1 MTETTGLAKDAGW
14 QMGVR
19 RTLPL
24 PPEPVWE
31 FLLGAGLP
39 LWLGRTVLGQ
49 EAGEAY
55 ATDAGVR
62 GEVRSRTEGRRVRL
76 TWQPP
81 DWSHDTTL
89 QLTVLPAATGT
100 TIAFHQDRLA
110 SAAERAEMLAH
121 WTAVLDDIRAAITP
135 VGSA

>member
-1 MTETTGLAKDAGW
+1 
-14 QMGVR
+14 
-19 RTLPL
+19 
-24 PPEPVWE
+24 
-31 FLLGAGLP
+31 
-39 LWLGRTVLGQ
+39 
-49 EAGEAY
+49 
-55 ATDAGVR
+55 
-62 GEVRSRTEGRRVRL
+62 L

-121 WTAVLDDIRAAITP
+121 WTAVLDDTRAAITP
-135 VGSA
+135 VGST